1 MSLLQ
6 SPSRLRLYNALCGL
20 TAVLIVGHFSYFCW
34 ELLTPVD
41 IGGTLFGGSMGA
53 AAIAG
58 GWALACLGL
67 MLLALLRLPGARLA
81 WLAGGMVQLCI
92 ALGWRLNYP
101 DDFNGN
107 LLFSPPPKELEL
119 AMWLAIGWL
128 GVGWFFYCRK
138 PPPRQQPPLTRR
150 KGLLQ
155 MIAAAVLL
163 VYFLGLPVLV
173 LQARLTRDDKPPRQ
187 VSLGV
192 GAQDKAQGQAGG
204 SGH

>member
-1 MSLLQ
+1 MTPLQ
-6 SPSRLRLYNALCGL
+6 SPSWLRLYDALSGL
-20 TAVLIVGHFSYFCW
+20 TAALIVAHFSYFCW

-53 AAIAG
+53 AAIAA
-58 GWALACLGL
+58 GWAGACLGL
-67 MLLALLRLPGARLA
+67 ILLALLRLPGARLA
-81 WLAGGMVQLCI
+81 WFAGGMVQLCI

-107 LLFSPPPKELEL
+107 RLFSPPPKELEL

-128 GVGWFFYCRK
+128 GIGWFFYCRK
-138 PPPRQQPPLTRR
+138 PAPRQRPPLTRR

-155 MIAAAVLL
+155 MIAAGVLL
-163 VYFLGLPVLV
+163 IYFLGLPLLV
-173 LQARLTRDDKPPRQ
+173 LQVRLTRDDKPVRQ

-192 GAQDKAQGQAGG
+192 GAPDKAQGQAGG